1 MKKIFKKVKD
11 DLTYQHRSTF
21 GSLQTPQEVPL
32 KRRVSR
38 KVVHFELVSVFA
50 PKKRREE
57 KGRRKKEE
65 GRNKCVPRATQH

>member
-57 KGRRKKEE
+57 KGRRKK
-65 GRNKCVPRATQH
+65 